1 MSDLKF
7 MTGYST
13 KEVAELVDLPRS
25 TIWELTRA
33 GVLEP
38 DRSSAQYQ
46 FSFQDILILRTAKD
60 LIQEGVRKS
69 RLNRALAKIKKQL
82 PSNRPLSSLRLSRE
96 GNDVVVRDENQ
107 IFNAENG
114 QLLLNFDLTTN
125 PAVVAQ
131 LTRRNLKVSSNE
143 QLSSDDWFDLGV
155 DLEAVSP
162 DDAPAAYR
170 RALELDPYHADAH
183 VNLGRILQEKQEA
196 ALAEKHYRA
205 ALDLEPDNVLA
216 AFNLGTLLE
225 DLQRLEDAIEAYKIA
240 DDFADAHYNLS
251 RLYELLGKHELA
263 LSHLKTYRRFL
274 EEER

>member
-1 MSDLKF
+1 

-13 KEVAELVDLPRS
+13 KEVADLVDLPRE

-38 DRSSAQYQ
+38 DRTTAQYQ
-46 FSFQDILILRTAKD
+46 FSFQDILILRTAKE

-69 RLNRALAKIKKQL
+69 RLNRALAKIKQQL
-82 PSNRPLSSLRLSRE
+82 PSNRPLSSLRLSRQ
-96 GNDVVVRDENQ
+96 GNDVVVRDQDQ

-131 LTRRNLKVSSNE
+131 LARREKPSDHE
-143 QLSSDDWFDLGV
+143 HLSSDDWFDLGV

-183 VNLGRILQEKQEA
+183 VNLGRMLQERREPK
-196 ALAEKHYRA
+196 LAEKHYRA
-205 ALDLEPDNVLA
+205 ALEIEPDNVLA

-225 DLQRLEDAIEAYKIA
+225 DLGRLEDAITAYKLA
-240 DDFADAHYNLS
+240 EDFADAHYNLS
-251 RLYELLGKHELA
+251 RLYELLGEHELA
-263 LSHLKTYRRFL
+263 LTHLKTYRQFI
-274 EEER
+274 ESDH